1 MFATLYGIP
10 IGYDVTGRGIPVLF
24 LHAFPLDRSMFS
36 PLPGVRLITFDA
48 PGAGE
53 SGLPPGDL
61 RMETLADIAAGV
73 LDLLRI
79 EKAVVGGVSMGGY
92 AAFGFVRRHPGRLL
106 GLILSDTRAVADSPE
121 GRKARYEM
129 RDAARSLGSAEIARR
144 MLPRLLGETTR
155 RENPA
160 VVEQVRLM
168 IERQDPEG
176 IAHLLEALA
185 ERRDSTALLEQI
197 AVPTLVVAGEEDVI
211 ATVAESSEMAKRI
224 PGARLAIIPKAG
236 HLPNLEQPERFEK
249 AVESFLQEI
258 KRE

>member
-1 MFATLYGIP
+1 MLATLYGIP
-10 IGYDVTGRGIPVLF
+10 IGYDVTGQGIPLMF
-24 LHAFPLDRSMFS
+24 LHAFPLDRSMFR
-36 PLPGVRLITFDA
+36 PLPGARLITFDA

-61 RMETLADIAAGV
+61 SMEAVADIAAGL
-73 LDLLRI
+73 LDLLGI
-79 EKAVVGGVSMGGY
+79 EKAVVGGISMGAY
-92 AAFGFVRRHPGRLL
+92 AAFRFVCRHPRRLL
-106 GLILSDTRAVADSPE
+106 GLILSDTRAAADSAE

-129 RDAARSLGSAEIARR
+129 MEAARSLGSAEIARR

-160 VVEQVRLM
+160 LVEQVRLM
-168 IERQDPEG
+168 IGKQDPEG
-176 IAHLLEALA
+176 IARLLEALA
-185 ERRDSTALLEQI
+185 ERTDSTALLKQI
-197 AVPTLVVAGEEDVI
+197 TVPTLVVAGEEDVI

-258 KRE
+258 GRE